1 MDDRRPGAATAVAR
15 CHLWVSGVVQ
25 GVGFRFFTERV
36 ARRLGLS
43 GLARNLP
50 DGRVEIVAEGPR
62 AVLDQFIAEVQRGP
76 AGAVVTRVQVEWES
90 PAGLTGFRIL

>member
-1 MDDRRPGAATAVAR
+1 MDDPRSSAATATAR

-43 GLARNLP
+43 GVVRNLP

-62 AVLDQFIAEVQRGP
+62 AALDQLIAEVRRGP
-76 AGAVVTRVQVEWES
+76 VGAVVTGVRVEWEP
-90 PAGLTGFRIL
+90 PAGLSGFRIL